1 MATHFES
8 TPAAAPAG
16 AATPAYPPTDLT
28 PGLPQQIAPR
38 AWRLVAPN
46 ASAMTGPGTNTYL
59 LGDPPVV
66 VLDPG
71 PDDPTH
77 LAAILAVVPRP
88 QQVFVTHTH
97 RDHSPLAARLAADFG
112 ARLVG
117 LPPPG
122 DGRQDLSFEPAHE
135 PGRDETFD
143 VGGCLLRAID
153 TPGHAS
159 NHVCWL
165 LEPDGLLFTGDHL
178 LDGVTPVILAPDG
191 DMTHYLESLERL
203 RGYALARLA
212 PGHGRVLQSPRD
224 VIDQVV
230 AHRLR
235 REAMVVEALAA
246 AGEASVDELV
256 SVVYRGLGPEL
267 QRFARLSLLAHL
279 IKLGREQRALQV
291 GERWHAA
298 A

>member
-1 MATHFES
+1 MAANTES
-8 TPAAAPAG
+8 RSDAGPGGTDTPAAAPD
-16 AATPAYPPTDLT
+16 DLT
-28 PGLPQQIAPR
+28 PGLPQRIAPR

-59 LGDPPVV
+59 LGDPPVA

-71 PDDPTH
+71 PDDPAH

-97 RDHSPLAARLAADFG
+97 RDHSPLATRLAVHSG
-112 ARLVG
+112 ARLFG
-117 LPPPG
+117 RRPPG

-135 PGRDETFD
+135 PVRDETFE
-143 VGGCLLRAID
+143 VGGCRLRAID

-191 DMTHYLESLERL
+191 DMTDYLDSLERL
-203 RGYALARLA
+203 RGYALSRLA
-212 PGHGRVLQSPRD
+212 PGHGRVLQSPYA

-235 REAMVVEALAA
+235 REAMVAAALAS

-256 SVVYRGLGPEL
+256 AVVYRGLGPEL

-279 IKLGREQRALQV
+279 IKLGREQRALQI

>member
-1 MATHFES
+1 MSPTTEF
-8 TPAAAPAG
+8 APG
-16 AATPAYPPTDLT
+16 VPRR
-28 PGLPQQIAPR
+28 IAPGV
-38 AWRLVAPN
+38 WRLVAPN

-59 LGDPPVV
+59 LGDPPVA

-71 PDDPTH
+71 PDEPSH
-77 LAAILAVVPRP
+77 LAAILAAVPRP

-97 RDHSPLAARLAADFG
+97 RDHSPLAAALAARTG

-117 LPPPG
+117 RPPPG
-122 DGRQDLSFEPAHE
+122 DGRQDLSFAPQQV
-135 PGRDETFD
+135 PVRDECFE
-143 VGGCLLRAID
+143 VGGRRLRAID

-165 LEPDGLLFTGDHL
+165 LEDERLLFTGDHL

-191 DMTHYLESLERL
+191 DMTDYLDALHRL

-212 PGHGRVLQSPRD
+212 PGHGRVLESPYEL
-224 VIDQVV
+224 IDQVV

-235 REAMVVEALAA
+235 REAMVAGALAA
-246 AGEASVDELV
+246 AGEAGLDELLP
-256 SVVYRGLGPEL
+256 VVYRGIGPEL

-279 IKLGREQRALQV
+279 IKLARDGRARAE

-298 A
+298 